1 MNTFV
6 QKSSQNPVQDVGSVR
21 EWNLEHLLQS
31 ITLVKGLQ

>member
-6 QKSSQNPVQDVGSVR
+6 QKSSQNPVQDVGSGR